1 MCSHYKIFE
10 SPLKAFTRQLF
21 NFTTCRPW
29 PGLKS
34 YCSLL
39 KSELISATPLA
50 QLHTPYKSVIMKE
63 SSLYVCIMYVC
74 VCGYLEEIFTPV
86 TDTKTDLCCTTKGNC
101 MCWHSW
107 FIANVASLPTFSY
120 TLTLIHTRTQLT
132 RPAGCPFTKFL
143 NMMQPLTLTW
153 CFNIFYLL
161 CSFLILFCV
170 CFEAANFAEQL
181 LPYAGVLCLSCL
193 TFGLWLM
200 VKLFHLT
207 WLINWFLLFNE
218 L

>member
-10 SPLKAFTRQLF
+10 SPLKAFPRQLF

-29 PGLKS
+29 PGLKT

-120 TLTLIHTRTQLT
+120 TLTPLHTRTQLT

-170 CFEAANFAEQL
+170 FWSCQL
-181 LPYAGVLCLSCL
+181 CWTTLAIRRCVMFVLPHLWPLVDGK
-193 TFGLWLM
+193 TFSLN
-200 VKLFHLT
+200 VAHKLISPL
-207 WLINWFLLFNE
+207 
-218 L
+218 